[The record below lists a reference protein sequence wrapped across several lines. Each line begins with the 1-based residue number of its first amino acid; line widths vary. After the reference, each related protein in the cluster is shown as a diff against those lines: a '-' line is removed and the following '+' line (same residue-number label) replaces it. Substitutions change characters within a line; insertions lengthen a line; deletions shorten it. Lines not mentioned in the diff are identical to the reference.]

1 MTRSE
6 WRLWTP
12 FWTWMV
18 LILKRENHYDRF
30 VQSLSLRLRR
40 FALHLLALAGKE
52 KGRALAYILCT
63 FE

>member
-1 MTRSE
+1 
-6 WRLWTP
+6 
-12 FWTWMV
+12 MV
-18 LILKRENHYDRF
+18 LILKREKHYDRF